1 MTKIDIMNFLQ
12 SHKEELREKYGLIK
26 IGLFGVEMR
35 KMFILIFSIFFT
47 SLLFAQEKKVINF
60 APLPT
65 KNSLLNIKE
74 FLPVVKYI
82 KNKLSLDVNYIYKK
96 DYQDILDGF
105 KNGTI
110 DIAYLGP
117 LPFVSLK
124 KKYRY
129 AEPIV
134 TFKQSNGSSKYR
146 CVIAK
151 FKNDKF
157 DKNKQIK
164 VALTQPLSTC
174 GYLMTNILLRDKFN
188 IELKDQKYKYTMS
201 HTNALI
207 SVVKGEFLLAGAKES
222 IAKKYRSLGMEIIA
236 QSELLP
242 GFSLVVN
249 TKTLSK
255 KQIKQIQDVLLSVS
269 QERYKSWGGIT
280 SNGLG
285 KANIDDY
292 NSLNVDFYI
301 PKVGNMR

>member
-1 MTKIDIMNFLQ
+1 
-12 SHKEELREKYGLIK
+12 
-26 IGLFGVEMR
+26 MR

-124 KKYRY
+124 KKYPY
-129 AEPIV
+129 VEPIV
-134 TFKQSNGSSKYR
+134 AFKQSNGSSKYR

-280 SNGLG
+280 SNGLE

>member
-1 MTKIDIMNFLQ
+1 VVF
-12 SHKEELREKYGLIK
+12 RGALILL
-26 IGLFGVEMR
+26 LFGVEMR

-65 KNSLLNIKE
+65 KNSSLNVKE
-74 FLPVVKYI
+74 FLPMNKYI

-124 KKYRY
+124 KKYPY

-134 TFKQSNGSSKYR
+134 TFKQSSGSSKYR

-280 SNGLG
+280 SNGLE

-292 NSLNVDFYI
+292 NSLNVDFFI

>member
-1 MTKIDIMNFLQ
+1 M
-12 SHKEELREKYGLIK
+12 
-26 IGLFGVEMR
+26 
-35 KMFILIFSIFFT
+35 
-47 SLLFAQEKKVINF
+47 INF

-65 KNSLLNIKE
+65 KSSSLNIKE
-74 FLPVVKYI
+74 FLPVNQYI
-82 KNKLSLDVNYIYKK
+82 KNKLSLYVSYVYKE

-117 LPFVSLK
+117 LPFISLK
-124 KKYRY
+124 KEYPY

-188 IELKDQKYKYTMS
+188 IELQDQKYKYTMS

-207 SVVKGEFLLAGAKES
+207 SVVKGEFLLAGAKNC
-222 IAKKYRSLGMEIIA
+222 IAKKYESLGMEIIA
-236 QSELLP
+236 RSELLP

-255 KQIKQIQDVLLSVS
+255 KQIKDIQDTLLSVS
-269 QERYKSWGGIT
+269 DEKYKSMGGI
-280 SNGLG
+280 SLNGLERT
-285 KANIDDY
+285 NIDDY
-292 NSLNVDFYI
+292 SSLNIDFYI
-301 PKVGNMR
+301 PKVGN

>member
-1 MTKIDIMNFLQ
+1 
-12 SHKEELREKYGLIK
+12 
-26 IGLFGVEMR
+26 MR

-124 KKYRY
+124 KKYPY
-129 AEPIV
+129 VEPIV
-134 TFKQSNGSSKYR
+134 AFKQSNGSSKYR

-188 IELKDQKYKYTMS
+188 IKLKDQKYKYTMS

-280 SNGLG
+280 SNGLE

>member
-1 MTKIDIMNFLQ
+1 MKNNIVIIGVRYL
-12 SHKEELREKYGLIK
+12 LIK
-26 IGLFGVEMR
+26 
-35 KMFILIFSIFFT
+35 KMFILVFSTILT

-65 KNSLLNIKE
+65 KSSSLNIKE
-74 FLPVVKYI
+74 FLPVNQYI
-82 KNKLSLDVNYIYKK
+82 KNKLSLDVSYVYKE

-117 LPFVSLK
+117 LPFISLK
-124 KKYRY
+124 KEYPY

-188 IELKDQKYKYTMS
+188 IELQDQKYKYTMS

-207 SVVKGEFLLAGAKES
+207 SVVKGEFLLAGAKNC
-222 IAKKYRSLGMEIIA
+222 IAKKYESLGMEIIA
-236 QSELLP
+236 RSELLP

-255 KQIKQIQDVLLSVS
+255 KQIKDIQDTLLSVS
-269 QERYKSWGGIT
+269 DEKYKSMGGI
-280 SNGLG
+280 SLNGLERT
-285 KANIDDY
+285 NIDDY
-292 NSLNVDFYI
+292 SSLNINFYI